1 MPDVMSDRRGAT
13 RFPLILI
20 AEITELHE
28 SSVLNA
34 RSSDVSRSGC
44 YIDTLNPVPLGTQ
57 VKIRLMRKDEV
68 FEAKARVMYVC
79 PGLGMGVAF
88 HTDTPEAHFAVLDRW
103 LAAAAKNQL

>member
-57 VKIRLMRKDEV
+57 VKIRLMRKDE
-68 FEAKARVMYVC
+68 EAA
-79 PGLGMGVAF
+79 
-88 HTDTPEAHFAVLDRW
+88 
-103 LAAAAKNQL
+103 